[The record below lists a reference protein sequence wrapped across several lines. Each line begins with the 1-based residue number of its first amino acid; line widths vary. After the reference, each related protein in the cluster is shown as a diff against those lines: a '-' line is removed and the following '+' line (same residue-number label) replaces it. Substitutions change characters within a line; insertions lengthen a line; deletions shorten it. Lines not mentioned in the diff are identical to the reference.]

1 MALQFWE
8 CCPFKGPFWFQ
19 FTSNEEERDQKCA
32 VIVLVHVDVGGE
44 QGERVPSGC
53 LPLKE
58 PPQKAGT
65 PVNTP
70 GRRQISRV
78 SLHEEVDNRRDV
90 TNIPTVPGRQ
100 SRVRQERSRE

>member
-1 MALQFWE
+1 MAQSQDW
-8 CCPFKGPFWFQ
+8 CTWTPA
-19 FTSNEEERDQKCA
+19 TSRETSP
-32 VIVLVHVDVGGE
+32 VW
-44 QGERVPSGC
+44 
-53 LPLKE
+53 LKE

-78 SLHEEVDNRRDV
+78 SLHEEVDNRLDV

-100 SRVRQERSRE
+100 SRVRQEWSRE